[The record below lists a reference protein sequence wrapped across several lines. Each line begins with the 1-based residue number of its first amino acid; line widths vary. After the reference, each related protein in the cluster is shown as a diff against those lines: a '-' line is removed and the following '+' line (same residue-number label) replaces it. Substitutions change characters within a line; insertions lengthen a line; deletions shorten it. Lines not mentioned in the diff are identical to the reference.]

1 MRKYNYIDKR
11 NGERVYSDLPLRPS
25 YFQKVTEIRG
35 GTPEH
40 MEKSPGIIREKMEI
54 KKTLPAKKPK
64 RIRDRTKTKETV
76 SPLLKDITKL

>member
-1 MRKYNYIDKR
+1 
-11 NGERVYSDLPLRPS
+11 
-25 YFQKVTEIRG
+25 
-35 GTPEH
+35 